1 MKRIICFLIAA
12 QMLLLAAC
20 GSGDETGKETTAGN
34 TGDETTSSTEST
46 EKTRFDELGAKD
58 LGGRD
63 IVIMEATDYPSD
75 TMNFY
80 DSEKNGDTINDAIYT
95 RDAKIGDMYKANI
108 KYIVSTSSP
117 DGIQQITNGYLAGDK
132 VCDIVYGVAASD
144 DALRNLAVQGMLAD
158 LNDISYLSFDKPWWS
173 NFAHENLTLGGKA
186 YLATGDIMPHAYTAP
201 IVMTGNLALLEKYTP
216 DEDIYELVESGNWT
230 VDKLVE
236 YAKFNDDLDGD
247 GKLHTGHD
255 FFGYV
260 GDSTGGGLVAGAF
273 VTSAGVDLC
282 VNTGDSLTVS
292 LDNEKTIDVVSKLA
306 KLMPGEKMD
315 DRREYVT
322 TFTDG
327 RAIFIQA
334 YMGDIATY
342 MRDMND
348 DYLILPM
355 PKYDAEQEHYRSMMN
370 AWGTCFMGI
379 MSNTD
384 VDDIGFIAEA
394 LAYESYNSVRPEVY
408 EKLLKLKLA
417 RDDRS
422 TNMIDTIFDGLTI
435 DFNALCD
442 FGGTISVIADSIYK
456 GKPLASNMAKK
467 QPAADEAIE
476 KFVEGW
482 MQE

>member
-1 MKRIICFLIAA
+1 M
-12 QMLLLAAC
+12 
-20 GSGDETGKETTAGN
+20 
-34 TGDETTSSTEST
+34 
-46 EKTRFDELGAKD
+46 
-58 LGGRD
+58 
-63 IVIMEATDYPSD
+63 
-75 TMNFY
+75 
-80 DSEKNGDTINDAIYT
+80 
-95 RDAKIGDMYKANI
+95 
-108 KYIVSTSSP
+108 
-117 DGIQQITNGYLAGDK
+117 
-132 VCDIVYGVAASD
+132 
-144 DALRNLAVQGMLAD
+144 
-158 LNDISYLSFDKPWWS
+158 
-173 NFAHENLTLGGKA
+173 
-186 YLATGDIMPHAYTAP
+186 
-201 IVMTGNLALLEKYTP
+201 
-216 DEDIYELVESGNWT
+216 
-230 VDKLVE
+230 
-236 YAKFNDDLDGD
+236 
-247 GKLHTGHD
+247 
-255 FFGYV
+255 
-260 GDSTGGGLVAGAF
+260 AGAF

-408 EKLLKLKLA
+408 EKLEEELQQ
-417 RDDRS
+417 
-422 TNMIDTIFDGLTI
+422 
-435 DFNALCD
+435 
-442 FGGTISVIADSIYK
+442 Y
-456 GKPLASNMAKK
+456 
-467 QPAADEAIE
+467 E
-476 KFVEGW
+476 
-482 MQE
+482 